1 MLKIVPATTAQ
12 DLADV
17 RILFGEYAGLVAEAL
32 CFQNF
37 DEELEALPGDYAPPG
52 GALLIARDGEMAA
65 GCVALRRLDAGT
77 AEMKRMYVREM
88 HRGMGLG
95 RKLAVAVI
103 EEARKRGHGRIAL
116 DTLPKLTTAI
126 ALYRDLGFRECGPYL
141 PEPTPGALCFELS
154 LS

>member
-1 MLKIVPATTAQ
+1 MLKILPATAAQ

-37 DEELEALPGDYAPPG
+37 GEELEALPGAYAPPG
-52 GALLIARDGEMAA
+52 GALLIARDGGTAA

-77 AEMKRMYVREM
+77 AEMKRMYVRET

-95 RKLAVAVI
+95 RNLAVAVI
-103 EEARKRGHGRIAL
+103 EEARKRGHGRIVL

-141 PEPTPGALCFELS
+141 PEPTPGALCFELR